1 MRGLWECQFSLG
13 LFLFFCLFCP
23 SSLYISLGFHP
34 YTPGPF
40 ILKTSCLSLS
50 FVIGIFVSGVV
61 LSVQLLLQVSANI
74 VSTVEYF
81 LCSWNSPGKNSGVG
95 CHTLLQ
101 VEVQTQ
107 PIYMSW
113 NSILWL
119 LSGILQNKNK
129 VQELVFSFL
138 CSCNVIIL
146 PGLSGTT

>member
-1 MRGLWECQFSLG
+1 MAIFSGSLS
-13 LFLFFCLFCP
+13 LFLSF
-23 SSLYISLGFHP
+23 
-34 YTPGPF
+34 
-40 ILKTSCLSLS
+40 LSLLPLHLPWFS
-50 FVIGIFVSGVV
+50 PLYSRPLYPENVLSLNFVIGIFVSGVV

-101 VEVQTQ
+101 VEIQTQ
-107 PIYMSW
+107 PIYISW

-119 LSGILQNKNK
+119 LSGILQNKK
-129 VQELVFSFL
+129 KIQELVFSFL